1 MDGGSSWGE
10 MVYDSAVP
18 DPDCQGA
25 VLGLP
30 NGSLVFSNANS
41 PSKRQNPS
49 LRLGQVVMAQQ
60 RPKVEWSATTTQLAT
75 TTTAAG
81 YSSVFQMPSGQLGVL
96 WETEGGQPARGC
108 RGEGCSIVLSLA

>member
-10 MVYDSAVP
+10 MVYDAAVP

-49 LRLGQVVMAQQ
+49 LRLGQIMMEQQ
-60 RPKVEWSATTTQLAT
+60 KPKVEWSKTTTQLAT

-81 YSSVFQMPSGQLGVL
+81 YSTVFRLPGGRLGVL
-96 WETEGGQPARGC
+96 WETAGDQQRGC
-108 RGEGCSIVLSLA
+108 LGEGCSIALSFA